1 MVQVLA
7 VTSEDQLR
15 RDLIKSLKKLNLSI
29 VPPDMAFEELMA
41 TPYDVLLVDSAVG
54 IKVFESI
61 VKDSKIQQRGITTIA
76 LVPPTQREVASLYLK
91 HGASQYLLLP
101 VDPEEIRITV
111 DRKQAAQQAAREKS
125 ELLSALKSTSEALK
139 ATELDIERK
148 IREVAKLY
156 QEGRVVN
163 LSYLLIELLQTI
175 VHTVCENLACD
186 KCSIALL
193 DKSGKDQIIHSARDA
208 EGNFKTRTQQY
219 SRGGVTTEVIALG
232 EPVLVED
239 LEQDTRFTE
248 ELFKKRALY
257 STPSFISAPV
267 NVKGEILAV
276 INAADKRD
284 GSSFTRKDL
293 TKLVVIAQHIA
304 RALSANIRP
313 DVDAENVEM
322 LLLRGSSAHRV
333 ANERDAMSEYLR
345 EMSGALE
352 KTRLELNRKQSEISI
367 LYNVG
372 KVIRATF
379 AIEELLRMIVDMVT
393 QSLNCKR
400 GSILLVDDKNGDLLV
415 KGVLGR
421 EESQVENKRLTER
434 GAVTQAILSS
444 SHSLLINK
452 DGDED
457 QFFTDE
463 DEKGYNTRSFLS
475 VPIKNKDQVVAILNV
490 TDKESREDFNADDQ
504 RLLEILADQASITIE
519 NFRLSEQLVEKERM
533 ERELEIAHS
542 IQVNLLPEQTPDI
555 PQTELDARSIP
566 AKAVGGDYY
575 DVFKIDEFRWGLAM
589 GDVSG
594 KSVPAALLMVM
605 IRSLLRAN
613 AAGSP
618 SSADV
623 VSRVNRM
630 IIPDLDPAMFVT
642 LFYGIFDTQTREL
655 VYTNAGHNYPLLISA
670 ATAEVSELHTDDL
683 IVGMFEDYEYRE
695 RTVKLEPGD
704 LLVLY
709 TDGITEARN
718 EQDEPFGDRRLLD
731 TVCLSDSDHCTDVVQ
746 KVFSS
751 VLAFAGSRAPY
762 DDMTLM
768 VLRSVGPQQEG

>member
-7 VTSEDQLR
+7 VTSDEELR

-29 VPPDMAFEELMA
+29 VPPDMASEELKSS
-41 TPYDVLLVDSAVG
+41 PYEVVLVDSAVG
-54 IKVFESI
+54 VKAFEGI
-61 VKDSKIQQRGITTIA
+61 VSASELEQREITTIA
-76 LVPPTQREVASLYLK
+76 LVPPDQRELASLYLK

-101 VDPEEIRITV
+101 PDPEEIRITV
-111 DRKQAAQQAAREKS
+111 DRKLRVRRATQEKAQ
-125 ELLSALKSTSEALK
+125 LLSALKSTSEALK

-148 IREVAKLY
+148 IREVSKLY
-156 QEGRVVN
+156 QAGRVVN
-163 LSYLLIELLQTI
+163 LSYVLIELLQTI
-175 VHTVCENLACD
+175 VRTVCENLVCE

-193 DKSGKDQIIHSARDA
+193 DKTGKDQIIHSVRDA
-208 EGNFKTRTQQY
+208 DGGFKTHTQQY

-239 LEQDTRFTE
+239 LEHDTRFAE

-257 STPSFISAPV
+257 STPSFISAPI

-276 INAADKRD
+276 INAADKGD
-284 GSSFTRKDL
+284 GSPFTREDL
-293 TKLVVIAQHIA
+293 TRLVVIAQHIA
-304 RALSANIRP
+304 RALSANSRP
-313 DVDAENVEM
+313 EVDAESVEM
-322 LLLRGSSAHRV
+322 LLLRGTPAHRT
-333 ANERDAMSEYLR
+333 ANERDALSEYLR

-393 QSLNCKR
+393 QSLRCKR

-421 EESQVENKRLTER
+421 DQSQVENKRLAER

-444 SHSLLINK
+444 GHTLLINK
-452 DGDED
+452 EGQDD

-463 DEKGYNTRSFLS
+463 DGKGYTTRSFLC
-475 VPIKNKDQVVAILNV
+475 VPIKIQDQVVAILNV
-490 TDKESREDFNADDQ
+490 TDKESGDDFNADDQ

-542 IQVNLLPEQTPDI
+542 IQVNLLPDRTPDI
-555 PQTELDARSIP
+555 PHTELDARSIP

-575 DVFKIDEFRWGLAM
+575 DVFAIDEHRWGIAV

-594 KSVPAALLMVM
+594 KGVPAALLMVM

-613 AAGSP
+613 ATGCA

-623 VSRVNRM
+623 VGRVNRM
-630 IIPDLDPAMFVT
+630 IIPDLDPSMFVT
-642 LFYGIFDTQTREL
+642 LFYGIFDTSTREL

-670 ATAEVSELHTDDL
+670 DTAEVTELETDDL

-695 RTVKLEPGD
+695 RSARLEHGD
-704 LLVLY
+704 MLVMY
-709 TDGITEARN
+709 TDGITEAQN
-718 EQDEPFGDRRLLD
+718 DQDESFGDRRLLD
-731 TVCLSDSDHCTDVVQ
+731 TVCLSDSDHCADVVR

-751 VLAFAGSRAPY
+751 VFAFAGSRPPY
-762 DDMTLM
+762 DDMTLV
-768 VLRSVGPQQEG
+768 VLRSNGEGESS

>member
-1 MVQVLA
+1 MAQVLA
-7 VTSEDQLR
+7 VTSDDALR
-15 RDLIKSLKKLNLSI
+15 RELLKSLNHLKHSI
-29 VPPDMAFEELMA
+29 VPPEMAAEELKSSV
-41 TPYDVLLVDSAVG
+41 YDVLLVDSSVG
-54 IKVFESI
+54 VKAFEVLVCQS
-61 VKDSKIQQRGITTIA
+61 VIQQPEISTIA
-76 LVPPTQREVASLYLK
+76 LVPPAQREMASLYLK

-101 VDPEEIRITV
+101 PGPEEIRVTV
-111 DRKQAAQQAAREKS
+111 DRKLAARRAAHEKAQ
-125 ELLSALKSTSEALK
+125 LMSALKSTSAALK

-156 QEGRVVN
+156 QAGRVVN
-163 LSYLLIELLQTI
+163 LSYVLIELLQTI
-175 VHTVCENLACD
+175 VRTVCENLGCE

-193 DKSGKDQIIHSARDA
+193 DRSGRDQIIHSAKDS
-208 EGNFKTRTQQY
+208 EGGFKTHTQQY
-219 SRGGVTTEVIALG
+219 SRGGVTNEVIALG

-239 LEQDTRFTE
+239 LEHDSRFAE
-248 ELFKKRALY
+248 DLFKKRALY
-257 STPSFISAPV
+257 STPSFISAPI

-276 INAADKRD
+276 INAADKDD
-284 GSSFTRKDL
+284 GSPFNREDL
-293 TKLVVIAQHIA
+293 TRLVVIAQHIA

-313 DVDAENVEM
+313 EVDAENVEM
-322 LLLRGSSAHRV
+322 LLLRGTSAHTM
-333 ANERDAMSEYLR
+333 ANERDALSGYLR

-379 AIEELLRMIVDMVT
+379 AIEELLKMIVDMVT
-393 QSLNCKR
+393 QSLRCKR
-400 GSILLVDDKNGDLLV
+400 GSILLVDDRNGDLLV

-421 EESQVENKRLTER
+421 DQSQVENKRLAER
-434 GAVTQAILSS
+434 GAVTLAILSCNQS
-444 SHSLLINK
+444 ILINK
-452 DGDED
+452 EGQGN

-463 DEKGYNTRSFLS
+463 QEKGYTTRSFLS
-475 VPIKNKDQVVAILNV
+475 VPIKIQDQVVAILNV
-490 TDKESREDFNADDQ
+490 TDKESEEDFNADDQ

-555 PQTELDARSIP
+555 PNTELDARSIP

-575 DVFKIDEFRWGLAM
+575 DVFAIDEFRWGIAM

-594 KSVPAALLMVM
+594 KGVPAALLMVM
-605 IRSLLRAN
+605 IRTLLRAN
-613 AAGSP
+613 AVGN
-618 SSADV
+618 SSAADV

-630 IIPDLDPAMFVT
+630 IIPDLDPVMFVT
-642 LFYGIFDTQTREL
+642 LFYGIFDSRTREL
-655 VYTNAGHNYPLLISA
+655 LFTNAGHNHPLHISA
-670 ATAEVSELHTDDL
+670 ATAEVQKLYTDDL

-695 RTVKLEPGD
+695 GTVKLEHGD

-718 EQDEPFGDRRLLD
+718 EQEEAFGDRRLLD
-731 TVCLSDSDHCTDVVQ
+731 TVCLSDSDRCADVVR

-751 VLAFAGSRAPY
+751 VFAFVGSRPAY

-768 VLRSVGPQQEG
+768 VLRSIEPQQGE